1 MKMKGI
7 PQEKMEEIIDYF
19 FHNENNTAGA
29 IAKKFGIKLWQAD
42 KIVGKIVVT
51 KPCTHSNT
59 ELRFTG
65 EYDFY
70 LEKQALF
77 CMDCNKKIE

>member
-7 PQEKMEEIIDYF
+7 PDELMKEIIDYF

-42 KIVGKIVVT
+42 KIVAKIDVT
-51 KPCTHSNT
+51 KTNI
-59 ELRFTG
+59 
-65 EYDFY
+65 
-70 LEKQALF
+70 K
-77 CMDCNKKIE
+77 